1 VSVEQSEQK
10 QVPEYIG
17 VYQMYMK
24 PITVLSL
31 SLGLALSMNAC
42 TEQSSTPSSHSH
54 GDETHSHAEESHA
67 AEDLHESIP
76 LGSINI
82 SDLRV
87 ELTQNHGVVDP
98 GEEEHLIIKFTEGD
112 QSTLTVRA
120 WIGSEDKTRSYV
132 GIGEY
137 SADQGVFNIHTTAP
151 DSLMPDAK
159 WWIELE
165 LQDGTIYT
173 GSINVIQ

>member
-1 VSVEQSEQK
+1 
-10 QVPEYIG
+10 
-17 VYQMYMK
+17 MYMK

-98 GEEEHLIIKFTEGD
+98 GEEEHLIIKFTDGD
-112 QSTLTVRA
+112 QSTMTVRA
-120 WIGSEDKTRSYV
+120 WIGTEDKTRSFV

-137 SADQGVFNIHTTAP
+137 SADQGVFDIHTVAP
-151 DSLMPDAK
+151 DNLLPDAK
-159 WWIELE
+159 WWIEIE
-165 LQDGTIYT
+165 KTDGSVHM
-173 GSINVIQ
+173 GSSKLVR

>member
-1 VSVEQSEQK
+1 
-10 QVPEYIG
+10 
-17 VYQMYMK
+17 MYMK

-67 AEDLHESIP
+67 AVDLHESIP
-76 LGSINI
+76 LGSISI
-82 SDLRV
+82 SELTF
-87 ELTQNHGVVDP
+87 ELTQNHGIVDP

-159 WWIELE
+159 WWIEVE
-165 LQDGTIYT
+165 KPNGTKDVV
-173 GSINVIQ
+173 SVALVK